1 MIEVKNLTK
10 NFGNTHAVSDISFV
24 LEEGKV
30 TGFLGPNGAGKTT
43 TMRCM
48 LGFEKPTSGTILID
62 GKPYNKL
69 KTPLRKVGAMIDS
82 KAFHKNRS
90 AKNHLLAIA
99 TAAGLPKNR
108 INEVLKTVGLES
120 AANKKVG
127 QFSLGMT
134 QRVGIAAALLG
145 EPKILILDEPVNGLD
160 PEGVIWIREF
170 CKSYAKN
177 GGTVFI
183 SSHLMGEIEN
193 TVDKIII
200 IGKGKILEEGGLEEV
215 LLRSGEENLEKAF
228 LNLTSSS
235 QEFKAGNLSL

>member
-1 MIEVKNLTK
+1 MIEVKNLVKSFGKTK
-10 NFGNTHAVSDISFV
+10 AVAGISFA
-24 LEEGKV
+24 LEKGKV

-48 LGFEKPTSGTILID
+48 LSFEKQTAGTVLID
-62 GKPYNKL
+62 ERPYAEL
-69 KTPLRKVGAMIDS
+69 KHPLSKVGAMIDA
-82 KAFHKNRS
+82 KAFHKNRT

-99 TAAGLPKNR
+99 AAAGLPKSRVND
-108 INEVLKTVGLES
+108 VLETVGLTG

-134 QRVGIAAALLG
+134 QRLGIAVALLG
-145 EPKILILDEPVNGLD
+145 EPETLILDEPVNGLD

-170 CKSYAKN
+170 CKSYAKK

-200 IGKGKILEEGGLEEV
+200 IGKGKILEKGSLDEV
-215 LLRSGEENLEKAF
+215 LSRSGEASLEKAF

-235 QEFKAGNLSL
+235 QEFKADKLSL